1 MDYQLRDLLVSADD
15 HMVAGRAIDGDVDA
29 FAVLIERY
37 SPMMRAC
44 VHRMLNSN
52 RDVDDI
58 VQESFLVA
66 WQQLDSLQDPGK
78 VKSWLMRIASRRTI
92 DRMRKTDRE
101 QAGLQGIEIEV
112 PAHEAPEHVV
122 ESAAKLRRW
131 GKSCGTCRKTSVAA
145 GCCGRSEAA
154 PIRKSRRNWKLPYRR
169 CVGCWREP
177 GSTSS
182 RGWRY
187 GADDH

>member
-122 ESAAKLRRW
+122 ESAAKLEALGEILRDLPENQRCCW
-131 GKSCGTCRKTSVAA
+131 VLREIG
-145 GCCGRSEAA
+145 GCSYQEIAEELEAPVSTVRGLLA
-154 PIRKSRRNWKLPYRR
+154 RARQHIIARME
-169 CVGCWREP
+169 VWR
-177 GSTSS
+177 
-182 RGWRY
+182 
-187 GADDH
+187 